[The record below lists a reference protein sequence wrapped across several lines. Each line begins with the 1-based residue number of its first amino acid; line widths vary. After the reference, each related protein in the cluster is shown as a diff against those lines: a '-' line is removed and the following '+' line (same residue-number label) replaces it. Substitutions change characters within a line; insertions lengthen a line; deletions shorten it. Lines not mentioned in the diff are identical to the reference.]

1 MRRDK
6 YEALRMYGL
15 VEESEAT
22 TIFQS
27 STKLGRQL
35 EEIEDVTRR
44 WKVLADFWCE
54 MMLYVAPSDNVNE
67 HIEQLTRGG
76 DLITHLWASPSHAGI
91 LERGQDQQTPPS
103 CHPHAENTCEGH
115 QEIEQDSASHEGT
128 THHLGTTSPVD
139 PLAAAFPAH
148 HFAGNLQMSDF
159 AMQDPSPQ
167 VVLQAAC
174 LPWWVRDQELRS

>member
-1 MRRDK
+1 MMRDK
-6 YEALRMYGL
+6 YEALRNYGL
-15 VEESEAT
+15 EESEAT
-22 TIFQS
+22 IFQS
-27 STKLGRQL
+27 GAKLGRQL

-76 DLITHLWASPSHAGI
+76 ELITHLWALLSHAGI

-103 CHPHAENTCEGH
+103 RHPHAENTCESH

-128 THHLGTTSPVD
+128 THHLGTTSPAD
-139 PLAAAFPAH
+139 PLAAASPAH
-148 HFAGNLQMSDF
+148 HLAGNLQMSDF
-159 AMQDPSPQ
+159 ALQAPSPR
-167 VVLQAAC
+167 LFFKLAAC
-174 LPWWVRDQELRS
+174 H